1 MVRQRLGEDPVQFIK
16 RFEDVSLDCYRDHK
30 EKELMETCMSNMLFD
45 YKLNLKNL
53 CITQFANLQQRTRR
67 TAQTMRTKRVP
78 IPQAMTTL
86 VEEKRKRL
94 EGKFVKEPS
103 VILCTAEEQNHIL
116 DKWIRDEVVRSFI
129 VSRPPTKEE
138 RKNPLFCKIHNY
150 VKHSTKDCWTLCR
163 LFHKKLREGTLKL
176 TQ

>member
-1 MVRQRLGEDPVQFIK
+1 MTASIGEK
-16 RFEDVSLDCYRDHK
+16 
-30 EKELMETCMSNMLFD
+30 T
-45 YKLNLKNL
+45 
-53 CITQFANLQQRTRR
+53 
-67 TAQTMRTKRVP
+67 
-78 IPQAMTTL
+78 
-86 VEEKRKRL
+86 KRL
-94 EGKFVKEPS
+94 ERKVIEEPS

-163 LFHKKLREGTLKL
+163 LFHKKLRRGTLKL